1 MLCEHCKKREATVK
15 YVEVINGV
23 KTEHNLCTQ
32 CAAHADL
39 GQFSALF
46 EGEFP
51 LGKLLSG
58 LLGTQETE
66 EEDEKY
72 SGVVCPTCGTTY
84 EEFVKDSRFGCPD
97 CYSVFDPLISDN
109 IRHLQGSEKH
119 VGKRPA
125 GYRSEMEEMNGVGTT
140 GEDPVNIPELSKEEK
155 IRLMETRLKDAV
167 RREEYEEAAKL
178 REAEGNHAAVITVHT
193 IQPIDAQCVTEWAE
207 KCGKVITVEEHSTIG
222 GLGDAVADVLMGK
235 VACKFHKIGVQ
246 DQFGQ
251 SGKAADVL
259 REYGLTAD
267 QIAQEIKKNI

>member
-1 MLCEHCKKREATVK
+1 MLCEHCRKREATVK

-72 SGVVCPTCGTTY
+72 AGVVCPTCKTTY

-109 IRHLQGSEKH
+109 IRHLQGIERH

-125 GYRSEMEEMNGVGTT
+125 GFRSVAADMSGAASSDD
-140 GEDPVNIPELSKEEK
+140 DPADIPELSKEEK

-178 REAEGNHAAVITVHT
+178 RDEIRALKE
-193 IQPIDAQCVTEWAE
+193 E
-207 KCGKVITVEEHSTIG
+207 KQNG
-222 GLGDAVADVLMGK
+222 
-235 VACKFHKIGVQ
+235 
-246 DQFGQ
+246 
-251 SGKAADVL
+251 
-259 REYGLTAD
+259 
-267 QIAQEIKKNI
+267 